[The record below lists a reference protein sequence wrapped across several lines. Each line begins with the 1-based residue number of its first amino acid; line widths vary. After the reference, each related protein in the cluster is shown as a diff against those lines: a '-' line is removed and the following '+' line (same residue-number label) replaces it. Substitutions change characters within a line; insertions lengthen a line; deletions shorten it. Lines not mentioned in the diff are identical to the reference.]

1 MFRKSKEQKKKE
13 EATYR
18 HTKKKKKKQTKKQTN
33 KQTKSNIL
41 DKSMCK
47 CTRTFSSFIYQTL
60 YFGEKKF
67 WLA

>member
-13 EATYR
+13 EATY
-18 HTKKKKKKQTKKQTN
+18 KKKKKKKKKTN

>member
-18 HTKKKKKKQTKKQTN
+18 HTPKKKKKTN
-33 KQTKSNIL
+33 KQIKSNIL

-47 CTRTFSSFIYQTL
+47 CTQTFSSFIYQTL
-60 YFGEKKF
+60 YFGEKNF